1 MDTQKSSVF
10 RPTDLGEDAHPH
22 ACSGGLVFLTYTA
35 WDEMVGEEV
44 ERVEAVP
51 CRRCEERAIPAAE
64 PVRRGR
70 AAG

>member
-1 MDTQKSSVF
+1 
-10 RPTDLGEDAHPH
+10 
-22 ACSGGLVFLTYTA
+22 VFLTYTA